1 MSVYA
6 YGSRLIPLDR
16 HKARVRCVGVDQ
28 TGSVLASGDED
39 GYFRVWTLGTRDD
52 DPSSFL
58 KVGGLLKGASEL

>member
-1 MSVYA
+1 
-6 YGSRLIPLDR
+6 
-16 HKARVRCVGVDQ
+16 VDQ

-39 GYFRVWTLGTRDD
+39 GYLRVWTLGTRDD